1 MNEKVIKAARR
12 HFKKV
17 DPYFFDGIQSIKIHD
32 FDEHEKTDAYHSLI
46 RAIIGQQLS
55 VKAAQT
61 IYDRFLE
68 LFETGYP
75 DPYKLI
81 SLDDVTLRTKGVSR
95 QKSGYIRNVA
105 QFFIDQDWLAVDME
119 TIGDDILIE
128 KLTSIKGVGLW
139 TVQMML
145 MFKLNRPDIFAD
157 DDLGVQNAMK
167 AIYGID
173 AKGKVLKKIMHEYS
187 SAWSPYRTIGCMY
200 LWRYVDGG

>member
-17 DPYFFDGIQSIKIHD
+17 DPHFYEHIRSIRILD

-46 RAIIGQQLS
+46 RAIMGQQLS
-55 VKAAQT
+55 VKAAQS
-61 IYDRFLE
+61 IYNRFLE
-68 LFETGYP
+68 LFDSNYP
-75 DPYKLI
+75 DPYRLI
-81 SLDDVTLRTKGVSR
+81 SLNDAVLRTKGVSR
-95 QKSGYIRNVA
+95 QKAGYVRNVA
-105 QFFIDQDWLAVDME
+105 QFFIDQEWLNIDVE
-119 TIGDDILIE
+119 SIGDDVLIE

-145 MFKLNRPDIFAD
+145 MFKLNRTDIFAD

-167 AIYGID
+167 VIYSIE
-173 AKGKVLKKIMHEYS
+173 AKGKVLKKLLQEQ
-187 SAWSPYRTIGCMY
+187 SAPWSPYRTIGCMY

>member
-17 DPYFFDGIQSIKIHD
+17 DPHFFDRIQTIEILD
-32 FDEHEKTDAYHSLI
+32 FDEHEKTDVYHSLI
-46 RAIIGQQLS
+46 RAIMGQQLS

-61 IYDRFLE
+61 IYDRFLD
-68 LFETGYP
+68 LFDTKYP

-81 SLDDVTLRTKGVSR
+81 TLDDATLRTEGVSR
-95 QKSGYIRNVA
+95 QKAGYVRNVA
-105 QFFIDQDWLAVDME
+105 QFFLDQDWLTIDFEA
-119 TIGDDILIE
+119 IGDDILIE

-145 MFKLNRPDIFAD
+145 MFKLNRPDIFAY

-173 AKGKVLKKIMHEYS
+173 AKGKVLKKIMNEHS
-187 SAWSPYRTIGCMY
+187 SVWTPYRTIGCMY

>member
-1 MNEKVIKAARR
+1 MNKKIIKAARR

-17 DPYFFDGIQSIKIHD
+17 DPHFYSHIESIGVLD
-32 FDEHEKTDAYHSLI
+32 FDEHEKTDAYNSLI
-46 RAIIGQQLS
+46 RAIMGQQLS
-55 VKAAQT
+55 VKASQT
-61 IYDRFLE
+61 IYNRFLD
-68 LFETGYP
+68 LFETSYP
-75 DPYKLI
+75 DPFTLI
-81 SLDDVTLRTKGVSR
+81 HLDDATLRSKGVSR
-95 QKSGYIRNVA
+95 QKAGYVRNVA
-105 QFFIDQDWLAVDME
+105 QFFIDQKWLDIDIE
-119 TIGDDILIE
+119 TIGDEIVIE

-173 AKGKVLKKIMHEYS
+173 AKGKALKKIIKEQS

>member
-1 MNEKVIKAARR
+1 MDQKIIKAARR

-17 DPYFFDGIQSIKIHD
+17 DPHFYTHIVSIKILD
-32 FDEHEKTDAYHSLI
+32 FDEHEKTDAYHALI
-46 RAIIGQQLS
+46 RAIMGQQLS

-61 IYDRFLE
+61 IYDRFLD
-68 LFETGYP
+68 LFDSTYP
-75 DPYKLI
+75 DPHQLVK
-81 SLDDVTLRTKGVSR
+81 LDDATLRSKGVSR
-95 QKSGYIRNVA
+95 QKAGYLRNVA
-105 QFFIDQDWLAVDME
+105 AFFINEEWLGMDLDKM
-119 TIGDDILIE
+119 TDDLLID

-167 AIYGID
+167 AIYTID
-173 AKGKVLKKIMHEYS
+173 AKGKALKKIINEQS
-187 SAWSPYRTIGCMY
+187 AAWSPYRTIGCMY

>member
-1 MNEKVIKAARR
+1 MDEKVIKAARR

-17 DPYFFDGIQSIKIHD
+17 DPHFYTHIQSLEILD

-46 RAIIGQQLS
+46 RAIMGQQLS

-68 LFETGYP
+68 LFDSSYP

-81 SLDDVTLRTKGVSR
+81 NFDDAILRTKGVSR
-95 QKSGYIRNVA
+95 QKAGYVKNVA
-105 QFFIDQDWLAVDME
+105 QFFIDQNWLTIDVE
-119 TIGDDILIE
+119 TIGDDILID

-167 AIYGID
+167 AIYNID
-173 AKGKVLKKIMHEYS
+173 SKGKAFKKMIIEQ
-187 SAWSPYRTIGCMY
+187 SASWSPFRTIGCMY
-200 LWRYVDGG
+200 LWRYVDEG